1 MTDAHLSIATG
12 AHSSN
17 LVGVPTGLLA
27 SATFNQFPIA
37 LSIRGVREAHADL
50 FDELS
55 LCGSLEKARQVFQR
69 YMDTLFDLSAQHQG
83 ARRFR
88 ASYLRLLKDWGFDS
102 NSP

>member
-1 MTDAHLSIATG
+1 MTDANFSIATG
-12 AHSSN
+12 THSSN

-27 SATFNQFPIA
+27 SATFNEFPIA

-55 LCGSLEKARQVFQR
+55 LCDTLDKARQIFHR
-69 YMDTLFDLSAQHQG
+69 YMDTLFELSAPRMG

-88 ASYLRLLKDWGFDS
+88 ASYVRLLKDWGFAS